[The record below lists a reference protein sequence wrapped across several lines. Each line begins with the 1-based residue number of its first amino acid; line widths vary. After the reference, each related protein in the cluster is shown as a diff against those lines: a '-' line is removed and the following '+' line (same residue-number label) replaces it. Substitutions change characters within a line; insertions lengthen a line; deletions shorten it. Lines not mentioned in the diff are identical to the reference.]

1 MNFALEMNSTQNDQM
16 HNYSLYKLT
25 HIISG
30 QSGGSADLRVVENR
44 TDFNLD
50 NNTMS
55 WLQSNLFGF
64 IVFDFLQLLGSDA
77 DEDNDQ
83 DQAKH
88 HTCNVLILYNAYNV

>member
-1 MNFALEMNSTQNDQM
+1 M
-16 HNYSLYKLT
+16 
-25 HIISG
+25 
-30 QSGGSADLRVVENR
+30 VENK

-50 NNTMS
+50 NNTKS

-64 IVFDFLQLLGSDA
+64 IVFCCFLQLLGSDA

-88 HTCNVLILYNAYNV
+88 HTCNVLIIDANTYNVYSVYMYYTSDVHI